1 MVHETPHGNLYP
13 LRSPLMGAAK
23 SGGGTGTR
31 LLTPYPCP
39 AAPGAAQ
46 PVCRTHPALQ
56 DQRAFF
62 STTSESS
69 YPLRPRGG
77 ERRIKRHRKKGRSR
91 GVSRVRAA
99 GRRRG
104 PGTPAPASEGPPG
117 ARNQELVAMGRGGE
131 WRASRGLG
139 SPGAWPGPEAGRQG
153 RGRDTCSERRGL
165 RSPSR
170 RPPARPP
177 PRSQL

>member
-62 STTSESS
+62 SGATIQHHFGVLVPTQTQRWGKEDKEAPEKRTVPGRVACASS
-69 YPLRPRGG
+69 WAKTRPG
-77 ERRIKRHRKKGRSR
+77 
-91 GVSRVRAA
+91 
-99 GRRRG
+99 
-104 PGTPAPASEGPPG
+104 
-117 ARNQELVAMGRGGE
+117 
-131 WRASRGLG
+131 
-139 SPGAWPGPEAGRQG
+139 
-153 RGRDTCSERRGL
+153 DTCSGF
-165 RSPSR
+165 
-170 RPPARPP
+170 
-177 PRSQL
+177 

>member
-1 MVHETPHGNLYP
+1 MGICTRCGHRSWVRLSLVVEQGLAC
-13 LRSPLMGAAK
+13 LRPIPAQQRPAQPSQSAER
-23 SGGGTGTR
+23 TR
-31 LLTPYPCP
+31 LCRISALSS
-39 AAPGAAQ
+39 AARP
-46 PVCRTHPALQ
+46 
-56 DQRAFF
+56 F